1 MDDGEMY
8 LGWSWIMPS
17 YRKFPKYHN
26 PQAATLL
33 YEGRTGCFVWRIDG
47 RTWQKQTNYEGGNK
61 TKVSRYARAEQNR
74 AQQDTSS
81 TCSHSSQVLEGAH
94 QLGSVKSSKVK
105 ILAIAA
111 GEPRRHVARHI
122 SAART
127 RDTWHIAQLFCHN
140 IAQNISNFY
149 DKWDDVN
156 IKILPPLG
164 FSSEVTLS
172 SLP

>member
-26 PQAATLL
+26 PQAAALL

-81 TCSHSSQVLEGAH
+81 TCSHSSQVLEGSH

-127 RDTWHIAQLFCHN
+127 RDTWHVTRDTLLSSSVTTSRRIYPTFMTNGMMLSRFCH
-140 IAQNISNFY
+140 
-149 DKWDDVN
+149 
-156 IKILPPLG
+156 
-164 FSSEVTLS
+164 LS
-172 SLP
+172 VSHHR

>member
-26 PQAATLL
+26 PQAAALL

-94 QLGSVKSSKVK
+94 QLGSVKSSKDK

-111 GEPRRHVARHI
+111 GEPRRHVAVTSPLPGHV
-122 SAART
+122 T
-127 RDTWHIAQLFCHN
+127 RDTWHVTHCSALLSQHRAEYIQLLWQMGWC
-140 IAQNISNFY
+140 
-149 DKWDDVN
+149 
-156 IKILPPLG
+156 
-164 FSSEVTLS
+164 
-172 SLP
+172 